1 MKVARR
7 TWRIITAAC
16 IAAPFAHANAQG
28 TTAPTAAIVRGVVSD
43 SANHQP
49 VVGAQVIAVGTTRG
63 TVTDTA
69 GAYTLRVPPGVV
81 TIRVQR
87 IGYAPGQRDVTATL
101 DGTATADFLL
111 RAVSTV
117 LSEVVVTGYGT
128 QTRAQVTGAVTNVDG
143 QDVQDQPVAGV
154 DAALQGKAAGVQV
167 SQNSGEPG
175 TGISVRI
182 RGAASLSAS
191 NQPLYVV
198 DGVPIAND
206 ALAQQL
212 FPAGSEAPT
221 AITGLDPNEI
231 ESITVLKDAA
241 SAAIYG
247 SRASNGV
254 VMITTKRGQVGKA
267 KFHIDLST
275 GIQNAA
281 TKLKLMNATQYVT
294 YMNEGAV
301 NDGDGIQFFAG
312 VDDATSTDWQD
323 AIFRTAPVQNLHAGV
338 SGGSETLRYNV
349 EGSFFKQQGI
359 VLGSAYNRANAR
371 VNVDYDATPK
381 FRIKTSIGL
390 SRENND
396 RIEGNNSNDGIVT
409 NAIGQPAVYHV
420 KNPDGSF
427 TSTADTTPSNNS
439 EVYSN
444 PVAIGTYDR
453 LPEVTDHILGNLEGN
468 YLFNSHFTLTGSA
481 GVDILHDNEN
491 QWRSPLVVGNYA
503 FGAHGVAQTTFDNT
517 NHYLLQSYLTY
528 QGGSDAGSALTVV
541 GGGSIEYN
549 NENSSFLRGEGFSSP
564 EFQYVGSATNLVDF
578 GGIPTANNLESFFGR
593 ANYSYKNRYL
603 LQGSLR
609 ADGSSRF
616 GVNNR
621 WGYFPAVSAGWV
633 ISEEPFMGNFNNRF
647 GQLKLRGSFGKTGN
661 QSIPNFAS
669 LATYGSANYGV
680 TPGIAP
686 LAFANPNLKWEST
699 KEWDAGLDYYPF
711 GGRISIIADY
721 YHKLTSDLLTSRQ
734 LPCTIGY
741 CSFFDNIGNVL
752 NRGFEFGLNTVNF
765 KPSSPNGF
773 SWTTDFNI
781 SVQPQ
786 RGDEAERGSA
796 GHG

>member
-1 MKVARR
+1 M
-7 TWRIITAAC
+7 
-16 IAAPFAHANAQG
+16 
-28 TTAPTAAIVRGVVSD
+28 
-43 SANHQP
+43 
-49 VVGAQVIAVGTTRG
+49 
-63 TVTDTA
+63 
-69 GAYTLRVPPGVV
+69 
-81 TIRVQR
+81 
-87 IGYAPGQRDVTATL
+87 
-101 DGTATADFLL
+101 
-111 RAVSTV
+111 
-117 LSEVVVTGYGT
+117 
-128 QTRAQVTGAVTNVDG
+128 
-143 QDVQDQPVAGV
+143 AGV

-254 VMITTKRGQVGKA
+254 VMITTKRGQVGQGA
-267 KFHIDLST
+267 SSTIDLST

-323 AIFRTAPVQNLHAGV
+323 AIFRTAPIQNLHLGV

-381 FRIKTSIGL
+381 FRLKTSIGL

-427 TSTADTTPSNNS
+427 TSTADTTPRATARCIRIPSRS
-439 EVYSN
+439 ERTIAFPTS
-444 PVAIGTYDR
+444 PITSSATSRATTSSTRISR
-453 LPEVTDHILGNLEGN
+453 SPEVRAPTFCTTTRISGARR
-468 YLFNSHFTLTGSA
+468 SSSA
-481 GVDILHDNEN
+481 TTRSVRTA
-491 QWRSPLVVGNYA
+491 WRM
-503 FGAHGVAQTTFDNT
+503 TTFDNT

-528 QGGSDAGSALTVV
+528 QGGSDEGSALTVV

-549 NENSSFLRGEGFSSP
+549 NEDVELLFAAKDSAARSSSTWGARPISSTSAASQRQQPRVVLRPRELQLQESL
-564 EFQYVGSATNLVDF
+564 SAA
-578 GGIPTANNLESFFGR
+578 G
-593 ANYSYKNRYL
+593 K
-603 LQGSLR
+603 
-609 ADGSSRF
+609 
-616 GVNNR
+616 
-621 WGYFPAVSAGWV
+621 PAS
-633 ISEEPFMGNFNNRF
+633 
-647 GQLKLRGSFGKTGN
+647 
-661 QSIPNFAS
+661 
-669 LATYGSANYGV
+669 
-680 TPGIAP
+680 
-686 LAFANPNLKWEST
+686 
-699 KEWDAGLDYYPF
+699 
-711 GGRISIIADY
+711 GRIVPVRCEQP
-721 YHKLTSDLLTSRQ
+721 LGLLPRRLCRLGDLR
-734 LPCTIGY
+734 
-741 CSFFDNIGNVL
+741 
-752 NRGFEFGLNTVNF
+752 
-765 KPSSPNGF
+765 
-773 SWTTDFNI
+773 
-781 SVQPQ
+781 
-786 RGDEAERGSA
+786 
-796 GHG
+796 